1 MLAFVEE
8 ESEYWQ
14 DVLVS
19 IGTTRLQGLHPN
31 TNHFVLKQSQ
41 LLLKPLELR
50 KLPPEIVTKAKFITT
65 KSRLL
70 YLLRMKWNFA
80 KKTLCRMTGHAGNG
94 QQGFLLHLI
103 PDFYFSSRHTR
114 PEGWEGRNTVL
125 LKVIQCADV

>member
-80 KKTLCRMTGHAGNG
+80 KKNIMQDDWACREWAARLSATFNSRLL
-94 QQGFLLHLI
+94 FL
-103 PDFYFSSRHTR
+103 F
-114 PEGWEGRNTVL
+114 
-125 LKVIQCADV
+125 